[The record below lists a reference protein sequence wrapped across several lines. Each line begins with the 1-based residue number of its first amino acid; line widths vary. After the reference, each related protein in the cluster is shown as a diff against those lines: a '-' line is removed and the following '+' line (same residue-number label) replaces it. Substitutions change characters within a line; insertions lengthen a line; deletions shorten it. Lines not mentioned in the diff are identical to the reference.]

1 MLSCSKIQRKI
12 NNMLT
17 LGIETSCDETSVA
30 VVNEQ
35 FNVLSNV
42 IISQIDIHKKFGGV
56 VPEIAARNH
65 IENILPVMD
74 EALKKANIS
83 VEQIDQVAA
92 TVEPGLPGAVMVG
105 RVFGKSL
112 ANALNVPFLS
122 VNHLHGHMA
131 SLRLSNSKLKPP
143 FLCLLVSGGHTIL
156 YQVNNNWETKIL
168 CTTADDAVGEAFDKV
183 ARVLGLQYP
192 GGPKVAEAADM
203 SLSFTPILNKFPK
216 ECFSY
221 SGLKTAV
228 LNLINREKQKCN
240 SINMSEICAN
250 FQYCAIN
257 QLLAKVRQ
265 FLQETKIKA
274 LGICGG
280 VSANQYL
287 RQQFSALCSELG
299 VNLYLPNAALCGDNA
314 AMIAAAALLNIK

>member
-1 MLSCSKIQRKI
+1 
-12 NNMLT
+12 MLT

-30 VVNEQ
+30 VIDDK
-35 FNVLSNV
+35 FNILSNV
-42 IISQIDIHKKFGGV
+42 IISQIDIHKAFGGV

-65 IENILPVMD
+65 IENILPVLD
-74 EALKKANIS
+74 EALKKANITI
-83 VEQIDQVAA
+83 EQIDQVAA
-92 TVEPGLPGAVMVG
+92 TTKPGLPGAVMVG

-112 ANALNVPFLS
+112 ANALNIPFIP
-122 VNHLHGHMA
+122 VNHLHGHMS

-192 GGPKVAEAADM
+192 GGPKVAQTADM
-203 SLSFTPILNKFPK
+203 SLPFTPILNKFPK
-216 ECFSY
+216 DCFSY

-228 LNLINREKQKCN
+228 LNFINREKQKGN

-257 QLLAKVRQ
+257 QLISKTKE
-265 FLQETKIKA
+265 FLEKTKIKT

-287 RQQFSALCSELG
+287 REQFSEMCKNLG
-299 VNLYLPNAALCGDNA
+299 VDLYLPNPSLCGDNA
-314 AMIAAAALLNIK
+314 AMIAAAGVLNIK

>member
-1 MLSCSKIQRKI
+1 
-12 NNMLT
+12 MLT

-30 VVNEQ
+30 VVDDQ
-35 FNVLSNV
+35 FKILSNV
-42 IISQIDIHKKFGGV
+42 IISQIDIHKAFGGV

-65 IENILPVMD
+65 IENILPVLD
-74 EALKKANIS
+74 EALKQANIS
-83 VEQIDQVAA
+83 IEQIDQVAA
-92 TVEPGLPGAVMVG
+92 TTEPGLPGAVMVG

-112 ANALNVPFLS
+112 ANALHIPFLS
-122 VNHLHGHMA
+122 INHLHGHMS
-131 SLRLSNSKLKPP
+131 SLRLSNPDIKPP

-156 YQVNNNWETKIL
+156 YQVNVNWETQIL

-183 ARVLGLQYP
+183 ARVLGLKYP
-192 GGPKVAEAADM
+192 GGPKVAQVADM

-228 LNLINREKQKCN
+228 LNLINREKQKGN
-240 SINMSEICAN
+240 DINMPQLCAN

-257 QLLAKVRQ
+257 QLLNKTRE
-265 FLQETKIKA
+265 FLLETKIKT

-287 RQQFSALCSELG
+287 RDEFTKMCNELE
-299 VNLYLPNAALCGDNA
+299 VKLFLPNPNLCGDNA
-314 AMIAAAALLNIK
+314 AMIAAAGLLNIK

>member
-1 MLSCSKIQRKI
+1 
-12 NNMLT
+12 MLT

-30 VVNEQ
+30 VIDDK
-35 FNVLSNV
+35 FNILSNV
-42 IISQIDIHKKFGGV
+42 IISQIDIHKAFGGV

-65 IENILPVMD
+65 IENILPVLD
-74 EALKKANIS
+74 EALKKANITI
-83 VEQIDQVAA
+83 EQIDQVAA
-92 TVEPGLPGAVMVG
+92 TTEPGLPGAVMVG

-112 ANALNVPFLS
+112 ANALNIPFIP
-122 VNHLHGHMA
+122 VNHLHGHMS
-131 SLRLSNSKLKPP
+131 SLRLSNPEINTP

-156 YQVNNNWETKIL
+156 YQVNNNWETKML

-192 GGPKVAEAADM
+192 GGPKVAQTADM
-203 SLSFTPILNKFPK
+203 SLPFTPILNKFPK
-216 ECFSY
+216 DCFSY

-228 LNLINREKQKCN
+228 LNFINREKQKGN
-240 SINMSEICAN
+240 SINMPEICAN

-257 QLLAKVRQ
+257 QLLSKTKE
-265 FLQETKIKA
+265 FLEKTEIKT

-287 RQQFSALCSELG
+287 REQFSEMCKSLG
-299 VNLYLPNAALCGDNA
+299 VNLYLPNPSLCGDNA
-314 AMIAAAALLNIK
+314 AMIAAAGLLNIK